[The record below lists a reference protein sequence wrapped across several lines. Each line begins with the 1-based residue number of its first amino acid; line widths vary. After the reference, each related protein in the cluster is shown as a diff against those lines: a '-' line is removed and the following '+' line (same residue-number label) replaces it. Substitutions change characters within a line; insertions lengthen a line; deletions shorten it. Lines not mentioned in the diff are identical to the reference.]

1 MGQIIRRLVKAHIYD
16 PRLLIVYSCVFTG
29 YEHMVEIRPP
39 RLIPEL
45 SGPKEVSS
53 GDDVELLC
61 ESDRP
66 IHWFY
71 PQLAMDNDEVQS
83 KLLI

>member
-1 MGQIIRRLVKAHIYD
+1 MQRILRFVKVHIYD
-16 PRLLIVYSCVFTG
+16 RRLLIIYSYVFTG

-53 GDDVELLC
+53 GDDFELMC
-61 ESDRP
+61 QSDRP
-66 IHWFY
+66 IQWFY
-71 PQLAMDNDEVQS
+71 PKLAMDIEEVQS

>member
-1 MGQIIRRLVKAHIYD
+1 
-16 PRLLIVYSCVFTG
+16 
-29 YEHMVEIRPP
+29 MVEIRPP

-53 GDDVELLC
+53 GKDFEIVC
-61 ESDRP
+61 ESDEP
-66 IHWFY
+66 VHWFY
-71 PQLAMDNDEVQS
+71 PQLAMDIEEVQS

>member
-1 MGQIIRRLVKAHIYD
+1 
-16 PRLLIVYSCVFTG
+16 
-29 YEHMVEIRPP
+29 MVEIRPP